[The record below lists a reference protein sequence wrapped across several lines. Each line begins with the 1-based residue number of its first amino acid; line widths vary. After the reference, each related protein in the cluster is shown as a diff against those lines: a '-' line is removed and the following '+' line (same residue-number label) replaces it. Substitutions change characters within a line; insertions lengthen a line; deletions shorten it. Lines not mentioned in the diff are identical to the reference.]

1 MSPGTPAR
9 LPLSTSSSPP
19 NREATAAHSRLSRQR
34 NQTVASPGQGK
45 NIGQV
50 AATMVAFGIG
60 VGIPLVL
67 IGLASRSFLQ
77 RSRGRMMSL
86 GAGLKSVLGAVFI
99 SLGLLILS
107 GLDKSVETAL
117 VDASPAWLTALTTRF

>member
-1 MSPGTPAR
+1 M
-9 LPLSTSSSPP
+9 
-19 NREATAAHSRLSRQR
+19 
-34 NQTVASPGQGK
+34 ASPGQGK

-77 RSRGRMMSL
+77 RSRGGMMSF

-99 SLGLLILS
+99 ALGVLILS
-107 GLDKSVETAL
+107 RLDKSVETAL